1 MRTVALM
8 GLRGSGKSTIG
19 PMVSIRL
26 GLPFKDLDPIVLA
39 RNRLRAVRD
48 VVDTQGW
55 PAFRA
60 MEREALDAV
69 LGGET
74 CVLALGGGTATDAGS
89 RRILDT
95 WQTAGGLRL
104 IYLRAQPETLKPRIS
119 RSDNRPSLTGGDPIK
134 EFDRVFAERD
144 PLYREIAD
152 RVIETDV
159 MSVDELID
167 AVVAASA

>member
-1 MRTVALM
+1 
-8 GLRGSGKSTIG
+8 
-19 PMVSIRL
+19 
-26 GLPFKDLDPIVLA
+26 
-39 RNRLRAVRD
+39 
-48 VVDTQGW
+48 
-55 PAFRA
+55 
-60 MEREALDAV
+60 V